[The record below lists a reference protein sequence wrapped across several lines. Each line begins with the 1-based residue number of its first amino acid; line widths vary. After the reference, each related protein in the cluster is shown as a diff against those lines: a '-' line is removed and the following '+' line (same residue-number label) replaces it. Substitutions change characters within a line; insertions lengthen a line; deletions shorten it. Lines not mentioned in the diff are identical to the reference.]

1 MNKPITR
8 FGLSRRNVII
18 AVVTALL
25 VLSVGYTILQT
36 SAGFFAFTDASKAT
50 VSGNATIVADTNATS
65 GKAIQFNGPA
75 TPPPTTPPPTTG
87 SRCPAFP
94 AFPDA
99 NCTGVIPGTNLT
111 NYTGPTTITKPGTI
125 IENKLITTDLCIAAS
140 DVTVRNS
147 KFVGKIVDQNEVTGA
162 VYTAI
167 AGQYHGAC
175 EPAATPTNIL
185 FEDVEIMGPGTTNTH
200 DVNVSSTF
208 AMSGNNFTCKRC
220 NVHRWGLGFAVK
232 QNVVIEDSYIHDTI
246 GFKGCHP
253 RLGSDCVAHRSCIG
267 GNGAINATYRHNR
280 IQCNDLNGEEGV
292 SGGIV
297 VYSQAGHMRAE
308 NVLIEKNYVSA
319 DNAAYCMYAGIGDVK
334 PVNVRVIDNRFSRG
348 VNNKCAYYGPLTYAS
363 GVTLTGNAFTDGAVV
378 N

>member
-1 MNKPITR
+1 MDTITKSKLNG
-8 FGLSRRNVII
+8 FFADKKRNLII
-18 AVVTALL
+18 ALGVVLAVVVAGYL
-25 VLSVGYTILQT
+25 VAVIGA
-36 SAGFFAFTDASKAT
+36 AGFFAT
-50 VSGNATIVADTNATS
+50 VEPAKGTISGNAQIVSDPNAAN
-65 GKAIQFNGPA
+65 GQAIQFNE
-75 TPPPTTPPPTTG
+75 PTTPDPIPDPPTTG

-94 AFPDA
+94 AFPDEK
-99 NCTGVIPGTNLT
+99 CTGVIPGTVLSA
-111 NYTGPTTITKPGTI
+111 YTGPKTITTAGTTIEG
-125 IENKLITTDLCIAAS
+125 KLIDGGLCIAAS
-140 DVTVRNS
+140 NVTVRNS
-147 KFVGKIVDQNEVTGA
+147 KIEGD

-167 AGQYHGAC
+167 SGQYHGAC
-175 EPAATPTNIL
+175 APATTPTNIV
-185 FEDVEIMGPGTTNTH
+185 FEDVEIVGPGTSTTH
-200 DVNVSSTF
+200 DVDIAATF

-232 QNVVIEDSYIHDTI
+232 QNVTIEDSYVHDTV

-280 IQCNDLNGEEGV
+280 IVCNDLNGEEGV

-319 DNAAYCMYAGIGDVK
+319 DNAAYCMYAGIGDVR

-363 GVTLTGNAFTDGAVV
+363 GVTLSGNTFIDGTPV